1 MLAFV
6 VSKSKE
12 TLCSFSKCNFLPRAC
27 TNVVMCQWTRLADRA
42 KKVATLSGHRFKSSI
57 GISEFKVKKIVF
69 RITATKICRIVDFSK
84 SFYWFFFEFLL
95 CSKTI
100 FEYSKNLLF

>member
-1 MLAFV
+1 
-6 VSKSKE
+6 
-12 TLCSFSKCNFLPRAC
+12 
-27 TNVVMCQWTRLADRA
+27 MCQWTRLADRA

-84 SFYWFFFEFLL
+84 SFYWFFFEFF
-95 CSKTI
+95 I
-100 FEYSKNLLF
+100 VFENNF

>member
-1 MLAFV
+1 MLAFA

-12 TLCSFSKCNFLPRAC
+12 TLCFFKVQFLATSMYKCRNVSMDKAC
-27 TNVVMCQWTRLADRA
+27 HRA

-84 SFYWFFFEFLL
+84 SFYWFFF
-95 CSKTI
+95 
-100 FEYSKNLLF
+100 